1 MNKTGKKLKGS
12 YTVEALIVIPV
23 ILTITLTVCGVLHYI
38 EKVNRVITACN
49 ASTVEFNNYIT
60 VLNAAGLENVLK
72 NAPQGER
79 TSCDEDINEIC
90 FLADISGI
98 NNSIPEEYHRG
109 GTDLIVTNNLQKD
122 SEQVKARLHR
132 ISELMKG
139 FTKADVTALIT
150 RVYKAA
156 YDHSAAYLVPNDI
169 TVDVSTAKSGNGY
182 YTVSVSARIPL
193 VFGITIE
200 KSITAEMMEAI
211 SDFSS

>member
-23 ILTITLTVCGVLHYI
+23 ILTITLTVCGVLRYI

-49 ASTVEFNNYIT
+49 AGTVEFNNYIT
-60 VLNAAGLENVLK
+60 VLNAAGLENIMQ

-109 GTDLIVTNNLQKD
+109 GTDLIVTNDLKKD

-132 ISELMKG
+132 IHELMKD
-139 FTKADVTALIT
+139 FTKADVNALIS
-150 RVYKAA
+150 RIYKAA

-169 TVDVSTAKSGNGY
+169 TVNVSTAKSGNSY
-182 YTVSVSARIPL
+182 YVVCVKAKIPL
-193 VFGITIE
+193 VFGITVE
-200 KSITAEMMEAI
+200 KNITAQMMEGVIA
-211 SDFSS
+211 

>member
-23 ILTITLTVCGVLHYI
+23 ILTITLTVCGVLRYI
-38 EKVNRVITACN
+38 EKVNRVITTCN

-60 VLNAAGLENVLK
+60 VLNAAGLESIMQ

-98 NNSIPEEYHRG
+98 NNSIPEEYRRG
-109 GTDLIVTNNLQKD
+109 GTNLIVTNDLKKD

-169 TVDVSTAKSGNGY
+169 TVNVSTAKSGSY

>member
-1 MNKTGKKLKGS
+1 MNKTRKKLKGS

-23 ILTITLTVCGVLHYI
+23 ILMITITVCGVLRYI
-38 EKVNRVITACN
+38 ENVNKVITACN
-49 ASTVEFNNYIT
+49 AGTVEFNNYIT
-60 VLNAAGLENVLK
+60 VLNAAGLENIMQ

-79 TSCDEDINEIC
+79 TSCDENINEIC

-139 FTKADVTALIT
+139 FTKADVTALIS

-156 YDHSAAYLVPNDI
+156 YDHSAAYLVPTDI
-169 TVDVSTAKSGNGY
+169 NVDVSTAKSGNGY
-182 YTVSVSARIPL
+182 YSVSINAKIPL
-193 VFGITIE
+193 VFGITVE
-200 KSITAEMMEAI
+200 KNITAQMMEGVIA
-211 SDFSS
+211 

>member
-23 ILTITLTVCGVLHYI
+23 ILTITLTVCGVLRYI

-60 VLNAAGLENVLK
+60 VLNAAGLENIMQ

-90 FLADISGI
+90 FLADISDI

-109 GTDLIVTNNLQKD
+109 GTNLIVTNDLKKD

-132 ISELMKG
+132 ISELIKG

-169 TVDVSTAKSGNGY
+169 TVNVSTAKSGNGY
-182 YTVSVSARIPL
+182 YVVCVKAKIPL
-193 VFGITIE
+193 VFGITVE
-200 KSITAEMMEAI
+200 KNITAEMMEGVIA
-211 SDFSS
+211 

>member
-1 MNKTGKKLKGS
+1 MNKTRKKLKGS

-23 ILTITLTVCGVLHYI
+23 ILMITITVCGVLRYI
-38 EKVNRVITACN
+38 ENVNKVITACN
-49 ASTVEFNNYIT
+49 AGTVEFNNYIT
-60 VLNAAGLENVLK
+60 VLNAAGLENTMQ

-79 TSCDEDINEIC
+79 TTCDADIDEVC
-90 FLADISGI
+90 FLADLSAI
-98 NNSIPEEYHRG
+98 NNSVPQEYHRG
-109 GTDLIVTNNLQKD
+109 GTNLIVTNNLKKD

-169 TVDVSTAKSGNGY
+169 TVNVSTAKSSNSY
-182 YTVSVSARIPL
+182 YAVCVKAKIPL
-193 VFGITIE
+193 VFGITVE
-200 KSITAEMMEAI
+200 KNITAQMMERVIA
-211 SDFSS
+211 

>member
-23 ILTITLTVCGVLHYI
+23 ILTITLTVCGVLRYI
-38 EKVNRVITACN
+38 EKVNKVITACN

-60 VLNAAGLENVLK
+60 VLNAAGLENIMQ

-109 GTDLIVTNNLQKD
+109 GTNLIVTNDLKKD

-156 YDHSAAYLVPNDI
+156 YDHSAEYLVPNDI
-169 TVDVSTAKSGNGY
+169 TVNVSTAKSGSY

-193 VFGITIE
+193 VFGITVE
-200 KSITAEMMEAI
+200 KNITAEMMEGVIA
-211 SDFSS
+211 

>member
-23 ILTITLTVCGVLHYI
+23 ILTITLTVCGVLRYI

-49 ASTVEFNNYIT
+49 AGTVEFNNYIT
-60 VLNAAGLENVLK
+60 VLNAAGLENIMQ

-109 GTDLIVTNNLQKD
+109 GTSLIVTNGLDRD
-122 SEQVKARLHR
+122 SEQVKARLVQIH
-132 ISELMKG
+132 ELMKD
-139 FTKADVTALIT
+139 FTKADVNALIS
-150 RVYKAA
+150 RIYKAA
-156 YDHSAAYLVPNDI
+156 YDHSAAYIVSSDI
-169 TVDVSTAKSGNGY
+169 AVDISTAKSGSY
-182 YTVSVSARIPL
+182 YTVSVSANIPL

>member
-23 ILTITLTVCGVLHYI
+23 ILTITLTVCGVLRYI

-49 ASTVEFNNYIT
+49 AGTVEFNNYIT
-60 VLNAAGLENVLK
+60 VLNAAGLESIMQ

-79 TSCDEDINEIC
+79 TSCDKDINEIC

-109 GTDLIVTNNLQKD
+109 GTDLIVTNDLQKD
-122 SEQVKARLHR
+122 SEQVKSRLHR
-132 ISELMKG
+132 ISELIKG

-156 YDHSAAYLVPNDI
+156 YDHSAEYLVPNDI
-169 TVDVSTAKSGNGY
+169 TVNVSTAKSGSY

-193 VFGITIE
+193 VFGITVE
-200 KSITAEMMEAI
+200 KNITAEMMEAI

>member
-23 ILTITLTVCGVLHYI
+23 ILMITITVCGVFRYI

-79 TSCDEDINEIC
+79 AACDENIEDIC
-90 FLADISGI
+90 SLADLSGI
-98 NNSIPEEYHRG
+98 NSTVPEEYTRG
-109 GTDLIVTNNLQKD
+109 GTSLIVTNGLDRD
-122 SEQVKARLHR
+122 SVQVKARLVQIH
-132 ISELMKG
+132 ELMKD
-139 FTKADVTALIT
+139 FTKADVNALIT

-156 YDHSAAYLVPNDI
+156 YDHSAAYLVSSDI
-169 TVDVSTAKSGNGY
+169 AVDISTAKSGSY

-200 KSITAEMMEAI
+200 KSITAGMMEAI